1 MCYARGVRYTPE
13 QREVLGDIEAGRK
26 VAENMDQKRE
36 DERDRQYAKIRRAR
50 ALGLTSGPVSR
61 AAGISDTMVRRIWR
75 GENESADEN

>member
-1 MCYARGVRYTPE
+1 
-13 QREVLGDIEAGRK
+13 
-26 VAENMDQKRE
+26 MDQKRE

-75 GENESADEN
+75 DENESADEN